1 MPEPTKLNPV
11 ISPGQVSLET
21 YTKLN
26 NWIDD
31 LYSSKRE
38 PELLIKRGK
47 SDEEIKHTQEI
58 NDLMSTWA
66 RNNLFETIATSES
79 PIHNGE
85 AWRSSPLLDLPRLL
99 HLQILLGYYQAH
111 YHDDVRL
118 YHNPTSLKNHVNSLG
133 IDVDYRTIT
142 DRIHMG
148 SNIGRYDQE
157 KFEGSDD
164 KRTASIY
171 PTRISTRE
179 WRCASII
186 RLIERDNLQPVDS
199 HVYPLID
206 EARRVAGLT
215 PKPRPLPQRFSQLP
229 SRFDTGPFKLPLTRS
244 NNK

>member
-1 MPEPTKLNPV
+1 MPEPTQLYPV
-11 ISPGQVSLET
+11 ITPGRVSLKT

-31 LYSSKRE
+31 LYSSVRT
-38 PELLIKRGK
+38 PHLLTKRGK
-47 SDEEIKHTQEI
+47 SDEQITNLRETNKLLT
-58 NDLMSTWA
+58 TWA
-66 RNNLFETIATSES
+66 RNNLFETITTSES
-79 PIHNGE
+79 PIHSGE

-111 YHDDVRL
+111 HHNDVRL

-142 DRIHMG
+142 DRIHIG
-148 SNIGRYDQE
+148 ANVGRYEQE

-171 PTRISTRE
+171 PTRLSTRE

-215 PKPRPLPQRFSQLP
+215 PKPRPSPQKLSQLP
-229 SRFDTGPFKLPLTRS
+229 SRFDTGPFNPS
-244 NNK
+244 VSGNNNK